1 MFHQLS
7 ESERA
12 DIRRSIEESEAGM
25 AWLIRL
31 RSLYDNRVKSNETQN
46 KTKESE
52 GKVISRQLQTVGC
65 GSTSI

>member
-12 DIRRSIEESEAGM
+12 DIRHSIEESEAGM

-31 RSLYDNRVKSNETQN
+31 RSLNKIGVKSNEIKIETE
-46 KTKESE
+46 KSE
-52 GKVISRQLQTVGC
+52 GKVISSQQQL
-65 GSTSI
+65 SA